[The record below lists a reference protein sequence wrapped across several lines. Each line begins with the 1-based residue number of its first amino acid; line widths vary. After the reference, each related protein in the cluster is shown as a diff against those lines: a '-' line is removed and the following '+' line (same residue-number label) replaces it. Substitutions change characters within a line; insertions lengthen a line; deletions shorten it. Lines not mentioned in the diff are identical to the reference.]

1 MAVSNTA
8 ALMAVSRLVQAS
20 MVFAVALAGD
30 KTIRNSLVTIPLAA
44 LLPGYAKTAPSLVN
58 TLGKTANA

>member
-8 ALMAVSRLVQAS
+8 VLMAVSKLVQVSTVSA
-20 MVFAVALAGD
+20 AALVGD
-30 KTIRNSLVTIPLAA
+30 KIIRNSLVIIPLAA
-44 LLPGYAKTAPSLVN
+44 LFPGYAKTVPSLVN